1 MILLKDLLLEISS
14 LNLLIP
20 RRVEGRTEKYIQTK
34 AKEYIKNKNV
44 GDFDISGLKLTTL
57 PALLKNLKI
66 GGNFDCSRNLLKSLV
81 GAPTSV
87 GGDFHCNYN
96 DDLTSLVGAP
106 TGVGKSFY
114 CYSNNLDSLVGA
126 PTSVGLDFDCSRN
139 NLKSLVGA
147 PTSVGLD
154 FYCSRNNKLDSLV
167 GAPTSVGGD
176 FYCRNNAVKF
186 TEEQV
191 RAVCDV
197 KGTIYV

>member
-20 RRVEGRTEKYIQTK
+20 RRVEGRMEKYIQTK

-44 GDFDISGLKLTTL
+44 GDFDISGLGLTTL

-66 GGNFDCSRNLLKSLV
+66 GGSFDC
-81 GAPTSV
+81 G
-87 GGDFHCNYN
+87 YN
-96 DDLTSLVGAP
+96 R
-106 TGVGKSFY
+106 
-114 CYSNNLDSLVGA
+114 LDSLVGA
-126 PTSVGLDFDCSRN
+126 PTSVGRDFLCND
-139 NLKSLVGA
+139 
-147 PTSVGLD
+147 
-154 FYCSRNNKLDSLV
+154 NKLTSLV

-176 FYCRNNAVKF
+176 FYCSYNKLKSLVGAPTSVGESFLCRDNAVKF

-197 KGTIYV
+197 KGNINV